1 MLDPSSK
8 PTITDL
14 VLTNP
19 QQLSKLQD
27 AFEMKSAA
35 YGDRL

>member
-14 VLTNP
+14 VTNP
-19 QQLSKLQD
+19 QQLSRLQN